1 MSELF
6 IISTAIGLVATF
18 AAPWVELRGTYAAWR
33 IVEWHTFWRG
43 GLDDAQPAFQL
54 ASVVAADYRVPIE
67 FATTA
72 MQDTLRA
79 IFAVGCALGAWHG
92 IALIALLIAGAR
104 MRLRAGVRRSRVA
117 LEIAAI
123 VLVNFAALYALAML
137 LALPSSLA
145 PKVDFRSAADIHT
158 DSLIWSGMTIL
169 PIAPAFAILSIF
181 GQLAALW
188 TRMNAEKHGS
198 SK

>member
-1 MSELF
+1 MV
-6 IISTAIGLVATF
+6 STAIGLVATF

-43 GLDDAQPAFQL
+43 DGAFL
-54 ASVVAADYRVPIE
+54 LSSVVASDYRVPVE

-79 IFAVGCALGAWHG
+79 VFVLGGALGAWHG
-92 IALIALLIAGAR
+92 IALVALLIVGAR
-104 MRLRAGVRRSRVA
+104 MQLHARVPRSRVA

-123 VLVNFAALYALAML
+123 VLVNFAALYVLAML
-137 LALPSSLA
+137 LALPSSLT

-169 PIAPAFAILSIF
+169 PIAPAFAILSII

-188 TRMNAEKHGS
+188 TRMNAEKRGS